1 MKTSF
6 SKPAITSL
14 AVIGVKGFL
23 FSALEAR
30 SLLYHGEN
38 STKAQ
43 LSLCNIRYTGT
54 IIISYRLEGERKG
67 RIDLFVS

>member
-43 LSLCNIRYTGT
+43 LSLCNIRDTGT
-54 IIISYRLEGERKG
+54 DY
-67 RIDLFVS
+67 